1 MRVTNKLNFTN
12 SIQNT
17 MSGASALNKL
27 SMQLSSGMK
36 IQDSYE
42 DASIY
47 IDNTRL
53 EYELK
58 TLEQIKEA
66 TSSAKEMTS
75 NSMKALQDMVKL
87 LENFKVKVTQ
97 AASDSNSQ
105 TSREA
110 IAKELE
116 KIKEQIV
123 QLANTSINGQYL
135 FAGAQL
141 NHKPFDSKGN
151 YFGDKNNVNVVTGA
165 GTESPYNI
173 PGFDLFF
180 KAFAGAQLNHKPFD
194 SKGNY
199 FGDKNNVNV
208 VTGAGTES
216 PYNIPGFD
224 LFFKADGDYQ
234 KQITT
239 NESFTDNRYDLNKNP
254 DKKQYLK
261 GNNLWQDLIGLGYV
275 KDKNLEIDKDFDQ
288 KDTRLDFPPTT
299 LYVQGVKPDGQS
311 FKSAVLVNPTDKMED
326 VLEKIGNLYGNTAT
340 EKVVDVTI
348 NDSGQIQ
355 IRDLKEGN
363 NKLDFHAVAYTPQ
376 FDDKTEMQE
385 IETAM
390 QAANPPLSKDDLT
403 NLVMEAAIGNPARP
417 ITDLQSPVQVTINN
431 QQFEIDLHQTDF
443 INSKMTDSAGNA
455 TNGADYDNTFFEKHG
470 NSVIGN
476 VSQVIQGTNAYAT
489 DDTKL
494 SEVMSGNAMDSTL
507 NLTVNS
513 KGGNT
518 YNVTVNLQNSTVSF
532 PDPNNPNQNITFPIT
547 HTNPT
552 TGNNGVVTPPNEI
565 TYRQINDIIGMFAS
579 DQVPTQ
585 TITPNNGQIT
595 NAQYDTL
602 QKLMSDSKSTVNVTM
617 DYRGRISVTDKLSTG
632 TNIGVSLSDSQ
643 SGQFPQ
649 PPYNHTANQVAGP
662 DMDYRGRISVTDK
675 LSTGTNIGVSLSD
688 SQSGQFP
695 QPPYNHTAN
704 QVAGPDFS
712 FNANNSLVIDEPN
725 VDVIK
730 DLDLMIEAVLSGNMR
745 ANADGDNPRNTG
757 MQGAL
762 ERLDHLSDHINKLNT
777 TMGAYHNNID
787 NVNMRA
793 NADGDNPRNTGM
805 QGALE
810 RLDHLSDHINKL
822 NTTMGAYHNNIDNVN
837 TRVTFLGVNVQT
849 LKTKV
854 NDADYGETLMN
865 LMQTQLAYQASMK
878 ATTTISQLSLLN
890 YM

>member
-180 KAFAGAQLNHKPFD
+180 KA
-194 SKGNY
+194 
-199 FGDKNNVNV
+199 
-208 VTGAGTES
+208 
-216 PYNIPGFD
+216 
-224 LFFKADGDYQ
+224 DGDYQ

-239 NESFTDNRYDLNKNP
+239 NESFTDNRYDLSKNP

-261 GNNLWQDLIGLGYV
+261 GDNLWQDLIGLGYV
-275 KDKNLEIDKDFDQ
+275 KDKKLDIDKDFEQD
-288 KDTRLDFPPTT
+288 DTRLDFPPTT

-376 FDDKTEMQE
+376 FDDKTEMQK
-385 IETAM
+385 IEEAM
-390 QAANPPLSKDDLT
+390 KAQQPPMTKDELT
-403 NLVMEAAIGNPARP
+403 NAVMQAAIGNPARP

-532 PDPNNPNQNITFPIT
+532 PDPANPGQTITFPIT

-643 SGQFPQ
+643 SG
-649 PPYNHTANQVAGP
+649 H
-662 DMDYRGRISVTDK
+662 
-675 LSTGTNIGVSLSD
+675 
-688 SQSGQFP
+688 FP

-787 NVNMRA
+787 NVN
-793 NADGDNPRNTGM
+793 
-805 QGALE
+805 
-810 RLDHLSDHINKL
+810 
-822 NTTMGAYHNNIDNVN
+822 

-854 NDADYGETLMN
+854 NDADYAETLMN

>member
-1 MRVTNKLNFTN
+1 MG
-12 SIQNT
+12 
-17 MSGASALNKL
+17 GASALNKL
-27 SMQLSSGMK
+27 AMQLSSGLK

-42 DASIY
+42 DASVY
-47 IDNTRL
+47 IDSTRL

-66 TSSAKEMTS
+66 TNSAKEMTA

-87 LENFKVKVTQ
+87 LEDFKVKVTQ
-97 AASDSNSQ
+97 AASDGNSQ

-110 IAKELE
+110 IAKELTR
-116 KIKEQIV
+116 IKEQIV
-123 QLANTSINGQYL
+123 QLANTSVNGQYL
-135 FAGAQL
+135 FSGAQL
-141 NHKPFDSKGN
+141 NN
-151 YFGDKNNVNVVTGA
+151 
-165 GTESPYNI
+165 
-173 PGFDLFF
+173 
-180 KAFAGAQLNHKPFD
+180 KPFD

-239 NESFTDNRYDLNKNP
+239 NEKFTDNRYDLSQNP
-254 DKKQYLK
+254 DKTKYLT
-261 GNNLWQDLIGLGYV
+261 GDNLWQDLIGLGYV
-275 KDKNLEIDKDFDQ
+275 KDKKLDIDKDFEQ
-288 KDTRLDFPPTT
+288 DTKLNFPPTT
-299 LYVQGVKPDGQS
+299 LYVQGVRPDGQS
-311 FKSAVLVNPTDKMED
+311 FKSAVLVGPEDKMED

-340 EKVVDVTI
+340 EKVVDVTL

-355 IRDLKEGN
+355 ITDLKEGN

-376 FDDKTEMQE
+376 FDDKKEFQD
-385 IETAM
+385 IEEAM
-390 QAANPPLSKDDLT
+390 KQANPQLTKDDLT
-403 NLVMEAAIGNPARP
+403 NLVMEQAVGNPPRP
-417 ITDLQSPVQVTINN
+417 ITDLQSPVNITING
-431 QQFEIDLHQTDF
+431 QQFDIDLHQTDF
-443 INSKMTDSAGNA
+443 INSKMTDSGGNA
-455 TNGADYDNTFFEKHG
+455 TNGADYDNVFFEKHG
-470 NSVIGN
+470 NSVVGN

-494 SEVMSGNAMDSTL
+494 SEVMSGTAMDSTL
-507 NLTVNS
+507 SLTVNS

-518 YNVTVNLQNSTVSF
+518 YNVTINLQNSTVSF
-532 PDPNNPNQNITFPIT
+532 PDPNNAGQTISFPIT

-595 NAQYDTL
+595 TQQYDTL

-617 DYRGRISVTDKLSTG
+617 DYKGRISVTDKLSTG
-632 TNIGVSLSDSQ
+632 TNIGVSLRDSQ

-649 PPYNHTANQVAGP
+649 PPFTHTANQ
-662 DMDYRGRISVTDK
+662 M
-675 LSTGTNIGVSLSD
+675 
-688 SQSGQFP
+688 
-695 QPPYNHTAN
+695 
-704 QVAGPDFS
+704 AGPDFS
-712 FNANNSLVIDEPN
+712 FSANNSLVIDEPN
-725 VDVIK
+725 VDIIK
-730 DLDLMIEAVLSGNMR
+730 DLDLMIEAVLSGDMR
-745 ANADGDNPRNTG
+745 AD
-757 MQGAL
+757 
-762 ERLDHLSDHINKLNT
+762 
-777 TMGAYHNNID
+777 
-787 NVNMRA
+787 
-793 NADGDNPRNTGM
+793 ADGDNPRNTGM

-837 TRVTFLGVNVQT
+837 TRVTFLAVNVQT
-849 LKTKV
+849 LKTQV

>member
-17 MSGASALNKL
+17 MGGASALNKL
-27 SMQLSSGMK
+27 AMQLSSGLK

-42 DASIY
+42 DASVY
-47 IDNTRL
+47 IDSTRL

-66 TSSAKEMTS
+66 TNSAKEMTA

-87 LENFKVKVTQ
+87 LEDFKVKVTQ
-97 AASDSNSQ
+97 AASDGNSQ

-110 IAKELE
+110 IAKELTR
-116 KIKEQIV
+116 IKEQIV
-123 QLANTSINGQYL
+123 QLANTSVNGQYL
-135 FAGAQL
+135 FSGAQL
-141 NHKPFDSKGN
+141 NN
-151 YFGDKNNVNVVTGA
+151 
-165 GTESPYNI
+165 
-173 PGFDLFF
+173 
-180 KAFAGAQLNHKPFD
+180 KPFD

-239 NESFTDNRYDLNKNP
+239 NEKFTDNRYDLSQNP
-254 DKKQYLK
+254 DKTKYLT
-261 GNNLWQDLIGLGYV
+261 GDNLWQDLIGLGYV
-275 KDKNLEIDKDFDQ
+275 KDKKLDIDKDFEQ
-288 KDTRLDFPPTT
+288 DTKLNFPPTT
-299 LYVQGVKPDGQS
+299 LYVQGVRPDGQS
-311 FKSAVLVNPTDKMED
+311 FKSAVLVGPEDKMED

-340 EKVVDVTI
+340 EKVVDVTL

-355 IRDLKEGN
+355 ITDLKEGN

-376 FDDKTEMQE
+376 FDDKKEFQD
-385 IETAM
+385 IEEAM
-390 QAANPPLSKDDLT
+390 KQANPQLTKDDLT
-403 NLVMEAAIGNPARP
+403 NLVMKQAVGNPPRP
-417 ITDLQSPVQVTINN
+417 ITDLQSPVNITING
-431 QQFEIDLHQTDF
+431 QQFDIDLHQTDF
-443 INSKMTDSAGNA
+443 INSKMTDSGGNA
-455 TNGADYDNTFFEKHG
+455 TNGADYDNVFFEKHG
-470 NSVIGN
+470 NSVVGN

-494 SEVMSGNAMDSTL
+494 SEVMSGTAMDSTL
-507 NLTVNS
+507 SLTVNS

-518 YNVTVNLQNSTVSF
+518 YNVTINLQNSTVSF
-532 PDPNNPNQNITFPIT
+532 PDPNNAGQTILFPIT

-595 NAQYDTL
+595 TQQYDTL

-617 DYRGRISVTDKLSTG
+617 DYKGRISVTDKLSTG
-632 TNIGVSLSDSQ
+632 TNIGVSLRDSQ

-649 PPYNHTANQVAGP
+649 PPFTHTANQ
-662 DMDYRGRISVTDK
+662 M
-675 LSTGTNIGVSLSD
+675 
-688 SQSGQFP
+688 
-695 QPPYNHTAN
+695 
-704 QVAGPDFS
+704 AGPDFS
-712 FNANNSLVIDEPN
+712 FSANNSLVIDEPN
-725 VDVIK
+725 VDIIK
-730 DLDLMIEAVLSGNMR
+730 DLDLMIEAVLSGDMR
-745 ANADGDNPRNTG
+745 AD
-757 MQGAL
+757 
-762 ERLDHLSDHINKLNT
+762 
-777 TMGAYHNNID
+777 
-787 NVNMRA
+787 
-793 NADGDNPRNTGM
+793 ADGDNPRNTGM

-837 TRVTFLGVNVQT
+837 TRVTFLAVNVQT
-849 LKTKV
+849 LKTQV

>member
-123 QLANTSINGQYL
+123 QLANTSVNGQYL
-135 FAGAQL
+135 F
-141 NHKPFDSKGN
+141 S
-151 YFGDKNNVNVVTGA
+151 
-165 GTESPYNI
+165 
-173 PGFDLFF
+173 
-180 KAFAGAQLNHKPFD
+180 GAQLNHKPFD

-239 NESFTDNRYDLNKNP
+239 NESFTDNRYDLSKDP
-254 DKKQYLK
+254 SKKQYLK
-261 GNNLWQDLIGLGYV
+261 GDNLWQDLIGLGYV
-275 KDKNLEIDKDFDQ
+275 KDKNLDIDKDFEQD
-288 KDTRLDFPPTT
+288 DTRLDFPPTT

-403 NLVMEAAIGNPARP
+403 NLVMEAAIGNNPARP

-431 QQFEIDLHQTDF
+431 QQFTIDLHQTDF
-443 INSKMTDSAGNA
+443 INSKMTDTQGNA

-518 YNVTVNLQNSTVSF
+518 YNVTVSLQNSTVSF
-532 PDPNNPNQNITFPIT
+532 PDPANPGQTITFPIT

-579 DQVPTQ
+579 DQIPTQ

-595 NAQYDTL
+595 ANQYDTL
-602 QKLMSDSKSTVNVTM
+602 QKLMSDSKSTVNVT
-617 DYRGRISVTDKLSTG
+617 
-632 TNIGVSLSDSQ
+632 
-643 SGQFPQ
+643 
-649 PPYNHTANQVAGP
+649 
-662 DMDYRGRISVTDK
+662 MDYRGRISVTDK

-745 ANADGDNPRNTG
+745 ANAD
-757 MQGAL
+757 A
-762 ERLDHLSDHINKLNT
+762 
-777 TMGAYHNNID
+777 
-787 NVNMRA
+787 
-793 NADGDNPRNTGM
+793 DNPRNTGM

>member
-180 KAFAGAQLNHKPFD
+180 KA
-194 SKGNY
+194 
-199 FGDKNNVNV
+199 
-208 VTGAGTES
+208 
-216 PYNIPGFD
+216 
-224 LFFKADGDYQ
+224 DGDYQ

-239 NESFTDNRYDLNKNP
+239 NESFTDNRHDLIKDP
-254 DKKQYLK
+254 SKKQYLK
-261 GNNLWQDLIGLGYV
+261 GDNLWQDLIGLGYV

-288 KDTRLDFPPTT
+288 EDTRLDFPPTT

-376 FDDKTEMQE
+376 FDDKKEFEEIQAEME
-385 IETAM
+385 
-390 QAANPPLSKDDLT
+390 AANPQVSKDGLT
-403 NLVMEAAIGNPARP
+403 NLVMTEALKRNPPPGNNP
-417 ITDLQSPVQVTINN
+417 ITDLNSPVTVTINN
-431 QQFEIDLHQTDF
+431 KQFTIDLHQTNF
-443 INSKMTDSAGNA
+443 INSKLTDTQGNA

-507 NLTVNS
+507 NLAVNS

-518 YNVTVNLQNSTVSF
+518 YNVTVDLQNSTVSF

-565 TYRQINDIIGMFAS
+565 TYRQLNDIIGMFAS

-649 PPYNHTANQVAGP
+649 PPYNHTANP
-662 DMDYRGRISVTDK
+662 
-675 LSTGTNIGVSLSD
+675 
-688 SQSGQFP
+688 
-695 QPPYNHTAN
+695 
-704 QVAGPDFS
+704 VAGPDFS

-787 NVNMRA
+787 NVN
-793 NADGDNPRNTGM
+793 
-805 QGALE
+805 
-810 RLDHLSDHINKL
+810 
-822 NTTMGAYHNNIDNVN
+822 

-854 NDADYGETLMN
+854 NDADYAETLMN

>member
-1 MRVTNKLNFTN
+1 MG
-12 SIQNT
+12 
-17 MSGASALNKL
+17 GASALNKL
-27 SMQLSSGMK
+27 AMQLSSGLK

-42 DASIY
+42 DASVY
-47 IDNTRL
+47 IDSTRL

-66 TSSAKEMTS
+66 TNSAKEMTA

-87 LENFKVKVTQ
+87 LEDFKVKVTQ
-97 AASDSNSQ
+97 AASDGNSQ

-110 IAKELE
+110 IAKELTR
-116 KIKEQIV
+116 IKEQIV
-123 QLANTSINGQYL
+123 QLANTSVNGQYL
-135 FAGAQL
+135 FSGAQL
-141 NHKPFDSKGN
+141 NN
-151 YFGDKNNVNVVTGA
+151 
-165 GTESPYNI
+165 
-173 PGFDLFF
+173 
-180 KAFAGAQLNHKPFD
+180 KPFD

-239 NESFTDNRYDLNKNP
+239 NEKFTDNRYDLSQNP
-254 DKKQYLK
+254 DKTKYLT
-261 GNNLWQDLIGLGYV
+261 GDNLWQDLIGLGYV
-275 KDKNLEIDKDFDQ
+275 KDKKLDIDKDFEQ
-288 KDTRLDFPPTT
+288 DTKLNFPPTT
-299 LYVQGVKPDGQS
+299 LYVQGVRPDGQS
-311 FKSAVLVNPTDKMED
+311 FKSAVLVGPEDKMED

-340 EKVVDVTI
+340 EKVVDVTL

-355 IRDLKEGN
+355 ITDLKEGN

-376 FDDKTEMQE
+376 FDDKKEFQD
-385 IETAM
+385 IEEAM
-390 QAANPPLSKDDLT
+390 KQANPQLTKDDLT
-403 NLVMEAAIGNPARP
+403 NLVMTEALKRNPPPGNNP
-417 ITDLQSPVQVTINN
+417 ITDLNSPVTVTINN
-431 QQFEIDLHQTDF
+431 KQFTIDLHQTDF
-443 INSKMTDSAGNA
+443 INSKMTDSGGNA
-455 TNGADYDNTFFEKHG
+455 TNGADYDNVFFEKHG
-470 NSVIGN
+470 NSVVGN

-494 SEVMSGNAMDSTL
+494 SEVMSGTAMDSTL
-507 NLTVNS
+507 SLTVNS

-518 YNVTVNLQNSTVSF
+518 YNVTINLQNSTVSF
-532 PDPNNPNQNITFPIT
+532 PDPNNAGQTISFPIT

-595 NAQYDTL
+595 TQQYDTL

-617 DYRGRISVTDKLSTG
+617 DYKGRISVTDKLSTG
-632 TNIGVSLSDSQ
+632 TNIGVSLRDSQ

-649 PPYNHTANQVAGP
+649 PPFTHTANQ
-662 DMDYRGRISVTDK
+662 M
-675 LSTGTNIGVSLSD
+675 
-688 SQSGQFP
+688 
-695 QPPYNHTAN
+695 
-704 QVAGPDFS
+704 AGPDFS
-712 FNANNSLVIDEPN
+712 FSANNSLVIDEPN
-725 VDVIK
+725 VDIIK
-730 DLDLMIEAVLSGNMR
+730 DLDLMIEAVLSGDMR
-745 ANADGDNPRNTG
+745 AD
-757 MQGAL
+757 
-762 ERLDHLSDHINKLNT
+762 
-777 TMGAYHNNID
+777 
-787 NVNMRA
+787 
-793 NADGDNPRNTGM
+793 ADGDNPRNTGM

-837 TRVTFLGVNVQT
+837 TRVTFLAVNVQT
-849 LKTKV
+849 LKTQV

>member
-180 KAFAGAQLNHKPFD
+180 KA
-194 SKGNY
+194 
-199 FGDKNNVNV
+199 
-208 VTGAGTES
+208 
-216 PYNIPGFD
+216 
-224 LFFKADGDYQ
+224 DGDYQ

-261 GNNLWQDLIGLGYV
+261 GDNLWQDLIGLGYV
-275 KDKNLEIDKDFDQ
+275 KDKKLDIDKDFEQD
-288 KDTRLDFPPTT
+288 DTRLKFPPTT

-390 QAANPPLSKDDLT
+390 QAAQPPLSKDNLT

-417 ITDLQSPVQVTINN
+417 ITDLQSPVQVTING

-532 PDPNNPNQNITFPIT
+532 PDPANPGQTITFPIT

-643 SGQFPQ
+643 NGQFPQ
-649 PPYNHTANQVAGP
+649 PPY
-662 DMDYRGRISVTDK
+662 D
-675 LSTGTNIGVSLSD
+675 
-688 SQSGQFP
+688 
-695 QPPYNHTAN
+695 HTAN

-730 DLDLMIEAVLSGNMR
+730 DLDLMIEAVLSG
-745 ANADGDNPRNTG
+745 
-757 MQGAL
+757 
-762 ERLDHLSDHINKLNT
+762 
-777 TMGAYHNNID
+777 
-787 NVNMRA
+787 NMRA

>member
-180 KAFAGAQLNHKPFD
+180 KA
-194 SKGNY
+194 
-199 FGDKNNVNV
+199 
-208 VTGAGTES
+208 
-216 PYNIPGFD
+216 
-224 LFFKADGDYQ
+224 DGDYQ

-239 NESFTDNRYDLNKNP
+239 NESFTDNRHDLSK
-254 DKKQYLK
+254 DHSKKQYLK
-261 GNNLWQDLIGLGYV
+261 GDNLWQDLIGLGYV

-376 FDDKTEMQE
+376 FDDKTEME
-385 IETAM
+385 KIKNAM
-390 QAANPPLSKDDLT
+390 AANNPAMDMDDLT
-403 NLVMEAAIGNPARP
+403 NLVMTEALKRNPPAAGNNP

-431 QQFEIDLHQTDF
+431 QQFTIDLHQTDF
-443 INSKMTDSAGNA
+443 INSKMTDTQGNA

-532 PDPNNPNQNITFPIT
+532 PDPANPGQTITFPIT

-585 TITPNNGQIT
+585 SIQPNNGQIT

-649 PPYNHTANQVAGP
+649 PPYTHTAN
-662 DMDYRGRISVTDK
+662 
-675 LSTGTNIGVSLSD
+675 
-688 SQSGQFP
+688 SQP
-695 QPPYNHTAN
+695 
-704 QVAGPDFS
+704 GPDFS

-787 NVNMRA
+787 NVN
-793 NADGDNPRNTGM
+793 
-805 QGALE
+805 
-810 RLDHLSDHINKL
+810 
-822 NTTMGAYHNNIDNVN
+822 

-854 NDADYGETLMN
+854 NDADYAETLMN

>member
-180 KAFAGAQLNHKPFD
+180 KA
-194 SKGNY
+194 
-199 FGDKNNVNV
+199 
-208 VTGAGTES
+208 
-216 PYNIPGFD
+216 
-224 LFFKADGDYQ
+224 DGDYQ

-239 NESFTDNRYDLNKNP
+239 NESFTDNRHDLSKNP
-254 DKKQYLK
+254 SKKQYLK
-261 GNNLWQDLIGLGYV
+261 GDNLWQDLIGLGYV
-275 KDKNLEIDKDFDQ
+275 KDKKLEIDKDFDQ

-376 FDDKTEMQE
+376 FDDKTEMQK

-390 QAANPPLSKDDLT
+390 QAVNPPLSKDGLT
-403 NLVMEAAIGNPARP
+403 NLIMEAAIGNPARP

-431 QQFEIDLHQTDF
+431 QQFTIDLHQTDF
-443 INSKMTDSAGNA
+443 INSKMTDTQGNT

-470 NSVIGN
+470 NSVVGN

-518 YNVTVNLQNSTVSF
+518 YNVMVNLQNSTVSF
-532 PDPNNPNQNITFPIT
+532 PDPANPNQNITFPIT

-585 TITPNNGQIT
+585 SIQPNNGQIT

-643 SGQFPQ
+643 SGHFPQ
-649 PPYNHTANQVAGP
+649 PPYTHTAN
-662 DMDYRGRISVTDK
+662 
-675 LSTGTNIGVSLSD
+675 
-688 SQSGQFP
+688 SQP
-695 QPPYNHTAN
+695 
-704 QVAGPDFS
+704 GPDFS

-787 NVNMRA
+787 NVN
-793 NADGDNPRNTGM
+793 
-805 QGALE
+805 
-810 RLDHLSDHINKL
+810 
-822 NTTMGAYHNNIDNVN
+822 
-837 TRVTFLGVNVQT
+837 TRVTFLGVNVRT

-854 NDADYGETLMN
+854 NDADYAETLMN

>member
-180 KAFAGAQLNHKPFD
+180 KA
-194 SKGNY
+194 
-199 FGDKNNVNV
+199 
-208 VTGAGTES
+208 
-216 PYNIPGFD
+216 
-224 LFFKADGDYQ
+224 DGDYQ

-239 NESFTDNRYDLNKNP
+239 NESFTDNRYDLSKDP
-254 DKKQYLK
+254 SKKQYLK
-261 GNNLWQDLIGLGYV
+261 GDNLWQDLIGLGYV

-376 FDDKTEMQE
+376 FDDKAEFQK
-385 IETAM
+385 IEEAM
-390 QAANPPLSKDDLT
+390 KAQQPPMTKDELT
-403 NLVMEAAIGNPARP
+403 NAVMQAAIGNPARP

-443 INSKMTDSAGNA
+443 INSKMTDTQGNA

-532 PDPNNPNQNITFPIT
+532 PDPANPGQTITFPIT

-602 QKLMSDSKSTVNVTM
+602 QKLMSDSKSTVNVT
-617 DYRGRISVTDKLSTG
+617 
-632 TNIGVSLSDSQ
+632 
-643 SGQFPQ
+643 
-649 PPYNHTANQVAGP
+649 
-662 DMDYRGRISVTDK
+662 MDYRGRISVTDK

-787 NVNMRA
+787 NVN
-793 NADGDNPRNTGM
+793 
-805 QGALE
+805 
-810 RLDHLSDHINKL
+810 
-822 NTTMGAYHNNIDNVN
+822 

>member
-180 KAFAGAQLNHKPFD
+180 KA
-194 SKGNY
+194 
-199 FGDKNNVNV
+199 
-208 VTGAGTES
+208 
-216 PYNIPGFD
+216 
-224 LFFKADGDYQ
+224 DGDYQ

-261 GNNLWQDLIGLGYV
+261 GDNLWQDLIGLGYV
-275 KDKNLEIDKDFDQ
+275 KDKKLEIDKDFDQ

-311 FKSAVLVNPTDKMED
+311 FKSAVLVGPEDKMED

-376 FDDKTEMQE
+376 FDDKTEMQK
-385 IETAM
+385 IEEEM
-390 QAANPPLSKDDLT
+390 KKLNPPMTKDQLT
-403 NLVMEAAIGNPARP
+403 NLVMQEAIGNPARP

-431 QQFEIDLHQTDF
+431 QQFEINLHQTDF

-494 SEVMSGNAMDSTL
+494 SEVMSGNAMGSTL

-585 TITPNNGQIT
+585 TITPNNGQI
-595 NAQYDTL
+595 NANQYDTL

-649 PPYNHTANQVAGP
+649 PPYTHTAN
-662 DMDYRGRISVTDK
+662 
-675 LSTGTNIGVSLSD
+675 
-688 SQSGQFP
+688 SQP
-695 QPPYNHTAN
+695 
-704 QVAGPDFS
+704 GPDFS

-787 NVNMRA
+787 NVN
-793 NADGDNPRNTGM
+793 
-805 QGALE
+805 
-810 RLDHLSDHINKL
+810 
-822 NTTMGAYHNNIDNVN
+822 

-854 NDADYGETLMN
+854 NDADYAETLMN

>member
-27 SMQLSSGMK
+27 SLQLSLGMK

-53 EYELK
+53 EYELE
-58 TLEQIKEA
+58 TLKQIKEA

-180 KAFAGAQLNHKPFD
+180 KA
-194 SKGNY
+194 
-199 FGDKNNVNV
+199 
-208 VTGAGTES
+208 
-216 PYNIPGFD
+216 
-224 LFFKADGDYQ
+224 DGDYQ

-239 NESFTDNRYDLNKNP
+239 NESFTDNRYDLSKDP

-261 GNNLWQDLIGLGYV
+261 GDNLWQDLIGLGYV
-275 KDKNLEIDKDFDQ
+275 KDKNLKIDKDFEQD
-288 KDTRLDFPPTT
+288 DTRLKFPPTT

-363 NKLDFHAVAYTPQ
+363 NKLDFHAIAYTPQ

-390 QAANPPLSKDDLT
+390 QAAQPPLSKDDLT
-403 NLVMEAAIGNPARP
+403 NLVMEAAIGNNPAKP
-417 ITDLQSPVQVTINN
+417 ITNLQSPVQITINN

-443 INSKMTDSAGNA
+443 INSKMTDTQGGA

-513 KGGNT
+513 KGGNA

-532 PDPNNPNQNITFPIT
+532 PDPANPGQTITFPIT

-643 SGQFPQ
+643 SGHFPQ
-649 PPYNHTANQVAGP
+649 PPYNHTA
-662 DMDYRGRISVTDK
+662 S
-675 LSTGTNIGVSLSD
+675 
-688 SQSGQFP
+688 
-695 QPPYNHTAN
+695 

-787 NVNMRA
+787 NVN
-793 NADGDNPRNTGM
+793 
-805 QGALE
+805 
-810 RLDHLSDHINKL
+810 
-822 NTTMGAYHNNIDNVN
+822 

-854 NDADYGETLMN
+854 NDADYAETLMN

>member
-180 KAFAGAQLNHKPFD
+180 KA
-194 SKGNY
+194 
-199 FGDKNNVNV
+199 
-208 VTGAGTES
+208 
-216 PYNIPGFD
+216 
-224 LFFKADGDYQ
+224 DGDYQ

-239 NESFTDNRYDLNKNP
+239 NESFTDNRHDLIKDP
-254 DKKQYLK
+254 SKKQYLK
-261 GNNLWQDLIGLGYV
+261 GDNLWQDLIGLGYV

-288 KDTRLDFPPTT
+288 KNTRLDFPPTT

-376 FDDKTEMQE
+376 FDDKAEFQK
-385 IETAM
+385 IEEAM
-390 QAANPPLSKDDLT
+390 KAQQPPMTKDELT
-403 NLVMEAAIGNPARP
+403 NAVMQAAIGNPARP

-532 PDPNNPNQNITFPIT
+532 PDPANPGQTITFPIT

-585 TITPNNGQIT
+585 TITPNNGQI
-595 NAQYDTL
+595 NANQYDTL
-602 QKLMSDSKSTVNVTM
+602 QKLMSDSKSTVNVT
-617 DYRGRISVTDKLSTG
+617 
-632 TNIGVSLSDSQ
+632 
-643 SGQFPQ
+643 
-649 PPYNHTANQVAGP
+649 
-662 DMDYRGRISVTDK
+662 MDYRGRISVTDK

-787 NVNMRA
+787 NVN
-793 NADGDNPRNTGM
+793 
-805 QGALE
+805 
-810 RLDHLSDHINKL
+810 
-822 NTTMGAYHNNIDNVN
+822 

>member
-180 KAFAGAQLNHKPFD
+180 KA
-194 SKGNY
+194 
-199 FGDKNNVNV
+199 
-208 VTGAGTES
+208 
-216 PYNIPGFD
+216 
-224 LFFKADGDYQ
+224 DGDYQ

-239 NESFTDNRYDLNKNP
+239 NESFTDNRHDLSKDP
-254 DKKQYLK
+254 SKKQYLK
-261 GNNLWQDLIGLGYV
+261 GDNLWQDLIGLGYV

-390 QAANPPLSKDDLT
+390 QAAQPPLSKDDLT

-417 ITDLQSPVQVTINN
+417 ITDLQSPVQVTINR

-532 PDPNNPNQNITFPIT
+532 PDPANPGQTITFPIT

-602 QKLMSDSKSTVNVTM
+602 QKLMSDSKSTVNVT
-617 DYRGRISVTDKLSTG
+617 
-632 TNIGVSLSDSQ
+632 
-643 SGQFPQ
+643 
-649 PPYNHTANQVAGP
+649 
-662 DMDYRGRISVTDK
+662 MDYRGRISVTDK

-787 NVNMRA
+787 NVN
-793 NADGDNPRNTGM
+793 
-805 QGALE
+805 
-810 RLDHLSDHINKL
+810 
-822 NTTMGAYHNNIDNVN
+822 
-837 TRVTFLGVNVQT
+837 TRVTFLGINVQT

>member
-180 KAFAGAQLNHKPFD
+180 KA
-194 SKGNY
+194 
-199 FGDKNNVNV
+199 
-208 VTGAGTES
+208 
-216 PYNIPGFD
+216 
-224 LFFKADGDYQ
+224 DGDYQ

-239 NESFTDNRYDLNKNP
+239 NESFTDNRHDLSKDP
-254 DKKQYLK
+254 SKKQYLK
-261 GNNLWQDLIGLGYV
+261 GDNLWQDLIGLGYV
-275 KDKNLEIDKDFDQ
+275 KDKKLEIDKDFDQ

-376 FDDKTEMQE
+376 FDDKTEMEE
-385 IETAM
+385 IKNAM
-390 QAANPPLSKDDLT
+390 AANNPAMDMDDLT
-403 NLVMEAAIGNPARP
+403 NLVMTEALKRNPPAAGNNP
-417 ITDLQSPVQVTINN
+417 ITDLQSPVQVTING

-518 YNVTVNLQNSTVSF
+518 YNVTVNLQDSTVSF
-532 PDPNNPNQNITFPIT
+532 PDPANPGQTITFPIT

-585 TITPNNGQIT
+585 TITPNNGQI
-595 NAQYDTL
+595 NANQYDTL
-602 QKLMSDSKSTVNVTM
+602 QKLMSDSKSTVNVT
-617 DYRGRISVTDKLSTG
+617 
-632 TNIGVSLSDSQ
+632 
-643 SGQFPQ
+643 
-649 PPYNHTANQVAGP
+649 
-662 DMDYRGRISVTDK
+662 MDYRGRISVTDK

-787 NVNMRA
+787 NVN
-793 NADGDNPRNTGM
+793 
-805 QGALE
+805 
-810 RLDHLSDHINKL
+810 
-822 NTTMGAYHNNIDNVN
+822 

-854 NDADYGETLMN
+854 NDADYAETLMN

>member
-180 KAFAGAQLNHKPFD
+180 KA
-194 SKGNY
+194 
-199 FGDKNNVNV
+199 
-208 VTGAGTES
+208 
-216 PYNIPGFD
+216 
-224 LFFKADGDYQ
+224 DGDYQ

-239 NESFTDNRYDLNKNP
+239 NESFTDNRHDLSKDP
-254 DKKQYLK
+254 SKKQYLK
-261 GNNLWQDLIGLGYV
+261 GDNLWQDLIGLGYV

-288 KDTRLDFPPTT
+288 KDKRLDFPPTT

-376 FDDKTEMQE
+376 FDDKAEFQK
-385 IETAM
+385 IEEAM
-390 QAANPPLSKDDLT
+390 KAQQPPMTKDELT
-403 NLVMEAAIGNPARP
+403 NAVMQAAIGNPARP

-532 PDPNNPNQNITFPIT
+532 PDPANPGQTITFPIT

-662 DMDYRGRISVTDK
+662 D
-675 LSTGTNIGVSLSD
+675 
-688 SQSGQFP
+688 
-695 QPPYNHTAN
+695 
-704 QVAGPDFS
+704 FS

-745 ANADGDNPRNTG
+745 ANAD
-757 MQGAL
+757 
-762 ERLDHLSDHINKLNT
+762 E
-777 TMGAYHNNID
+777 
-787 NVNMRA
+787 
-793 NADGDNPRNTGM
+793 DNPRNTGM

>member
-180 KAFAGAQLNHKPFD
+180 KA
-194 SKGNY
+194 
-199 FGDKNNVNV
+199 
-208 VTGAGTES
+208 
-216 PYNIPGFD
+216 
-224 LFFKADGDYQ
+224 DGDYQ

-261 GNNLWQDLIGLGYV
+261 GDNLWQDLIGLGYV
-275 KDKNLEIDKDFDQ
+275 KDKKLEIDKDFDQ

-376 FDDKTEMQE
+376 FDNKAEFQE
-385 IETAM
+385 IEEAM
-390 QAANPPLSKDDLT
+390 KAQQPPMTKDELT
-403 NLVMEAAIGNPARP
+403 NAVMEAAIGNPARP

-595 NAQYDTL
+595 AQQYDTL

-643 SGQFPQ
+643 SGHFPQ
-649 PPYNHTANQVAGP
+649 PPYNHTAN
-662 DMDYRGRISVTDK
+662 
-675 LSTGTNIGVSLSD
+675 
-688 SQSGQFP
+688 SQP
-695 QPPYNHTAN
+695 
-704 QVAGPDFS
+704 GPDFS

-787 NVNMRA
+787 NVN
-793 NADGDNPRNTGM
+793 
-805 QGALE
+805 
-810 RLDHLSDHINKL
+810 
-822 NTTMGAYHNNIDNVN
+822 

-854 NDADYGETLMN
+854 NDADYAETLMN

>member
-27 SMQLSSGMK
+27 DMQLSSGMK

-58 TLEQIKEA
+58 TLKQIKEA

-180 KAFAGAQLNHKPFD
+180 KA
-194 SKGNY
+194 
-199 FGDKNNVNV
+199 
-208 VTGAGTES
+208 
-216 PYNIPGFD
+216 
-224 LFFKADGDYQ
+224 DGDYQ

-239 NESFTDNRYDLNKNP
+239 NESFTDNRYDLSKDP

-261 GNNLWQDLIGLGYV
+261 GDNLWQDLIGLGYV
-275 KDKNLEIDKDFDQ
+275 KDKNLKIDKDFEQD
-288 KDTRLDFPPTT
+288 DTRLKFPPTT

-376 FDDKTEMQE
+376 FDDKTEMQK

-390 QAANPPLSKDDLT
+390 QAAQPPLSKDDLT
-403 NLVMEAAIGNPARP
+403 NLVMEAAIGNNPARP
-417 ITDLQSPVQVTINN
+417 ITDLQSPVQITINN

-443 INSKMTDSAGNA
+443 INSKMTDTQGGA

-532 PDPNNPNQNITFPIT
+532 PDPANPNQTITFPIT

-643 SGQFPQ
+643 SG
-649 PPYNHTANQVAGP
+649 H
-662 DMDYRGRISVTDK
+662 
-675 LSTGTNIGVSLSD
+675 
-688 SQSGQFP
+688 FP

-787 NVNMRA
+787 NVN
-793 NADGDNPRNTGM
+793 
-805 QGALE
+805 
-810 RLDHLSDHINKL
+810 
-822 NTTMGAYHNNIDNVN
+822 

-854 NDADYGETLMN
+854 NDADYAETLMN

>member
-123 QLANTSINGQYL
+123 QLANTSVNGQYL
-135 FAGAQL
+135 F
-141 NHKPFDSKGN
+141 S
-151 YFGDKNNVNVVTGA
+151 
-165 GTESPYNI
+165 
-173 PGFDLFF
+173 
-180 KAFAGAQLNHKPFD
+180 GAQLNHKPFD

-239 NESFTDNRYDLNKNP
+239 NESFTDNRYDLSKDP
-254 DKKQYLK
+254 SKKQYLK
-261 GNNLWQDLIGLGYV
+261 GDNLWQDLIGLGYV
-275 KDKNLEIDKDFDQ
+275 KDKNLDIDKDFEQD
-288 KDTRLDFPPTT
+288 DTRLDFPPTT

-376 FDDKTEMQE
+376 FDDKTEMQK

-403 NLVMEAAIGNPARP
+403 NLVMEAAIGNNPARP

-443 INSKMTDSAGNA
+443 INSKMTDTQGNA

-476 VSQVIQGTNAYAT
+476 ISQVIQGTNAYAT

-518 YNVTVNLQNSTVSF
+518 YNVSINLQNSTVSF

-547 HTNPT
+547 HTNPA

-579 DQVPTQ
+579 DQIPTQ

-595 NAQYDTL
+595 ANQYDTL

-649 PPYNHTANQVAGP
+649 PPYNHTANQ
-662 DMDYRGRISVTDK
+662 I
-675 LSTGTNIGVSLSD
+675 
-688 SQSGQFP
+688 
-695 QPPYNHTAN
+695 
-704 QVAGPDFS
+704 AGPDFS

-745 ANADGDNPRNTG
+745 ANAD
-757 MQGAL
+757 A
-762 ERLDHLSDHINKLNT
+762 
-777 TMGAYHNNID
+777 
-787 NVNMRA
+787 
-793 NADGDNPRNTGM
+793 DNPRNTGM

>member
-180 KAFAGAQLNHKPFD
+180 KA
-194 SKGNY
+194 
-199 FGDKNNVNV
+199 
-208 VTGAGTES
+208 
-216 PYNIPGFD
+216 
-224 LFFKADGDYQ
+224 DGDYQ

-239 NESFTDNRYDLNKNP
+239 NESFTDNRYDLSKDP
-254 DKKQYLK
+254 SKKQYLK
-261 GNNLWQDLIGLGYV
+261 GDNLWQDLIGLGYV
-275 KDKNLEIDKDFDQ
+275 KDKKLEIDKDFDQ

-390 QAANPPLSKDDLT
+390 RAAQPPLSKDDLT
-403 NLVMEAAIGNPARP
+403 NLVMKAAIGNPARP

-443 INSKMTDSAGNA
+443 INSKMTDTQGNA

-518 YNVTVNLQNSTVSF
+518 YNVSINLQNSTVSF
-532 PDPNNPNQNITFPIT
+532 PDPANPGQTITFPIT

-649 PPYNHTANQVAGP
+649 PPYNHTV
-662 DMDYRGRISVTDK
+662 
-675 LSTGTNIGVSLSD
+675 
-688 SQSGQFP
+688 
-695 QPPYNHTAN
+695 N

-730 DLDLMIEAVLSGNMR
+730 DLDLMIEAVLSG
-745 ANADGDNPRNTG
+745 
-757 MQGAL
+757 
-762 ERLDHLSDHINKLNT
+762 
-777 TMGAYHNNID
+777 
-787 NVNMRA
+787 NMRA

>member
-180 KAFAGAQLNHKPFD
+180 KA
-194 SKGNY
+194 
-199 FGDKNNVNV
+199 
-208 VTGAGTES
+208 
-216 PYNIPGFD
+216 
-224 LFFKADGDYQ
+224 DGDYQ

-239 NESFTDNRYDLNKNP
+239 NESFTDNRYDLSKNP

-261 GNNLWQDLIGLGYV
+261 GDNLWQDLIGLGYV
-275 KDKNLEIDKDFDQ
+275 KDKNLDIDKDFEQD
-288 KDTRLDFPPTT
+288 DTRLDFPPTT

-311 FKSAVLVNPTDKMED
+311 FKSAVLVGPEDKMED
-326 VLEKIGNLYGNTAT
+326 VLEKIGNLYGNTTT

-376 FDDKTEMQE
+376 FDDKTEMQN
-385 IETAM
+385 IEEAM
-390 QAANPPLSKDDLT
+390 EATNPPMTKDQLT
-403 NLVMEAAIGNPARP
+403 NLVMEAAVGNNPQRP

-443 INSKMTDSAGNA
+443 INSKMTDTQGNT

-662 DMDYRGRISVTDK
+662 D
-675 LSTGTNIGVSLSD
+675 
-688 SQSGQFP
+688 
-695 QPPYNHTAN
+695 
-704 QVAGPDFS
+704 FS

-787 NVNMRA
+787 NVN
-793 NADGDNPRNTGM
+793 
-805 QGALE
+805 
-810 RLDHLSDHINKL
+810 
-822 NTTMGAYHNNIDNVN
+822 

-854 NDADYGETLMN
+854 NDADYAETLMN

>member
-123 QLANTSINGQYL
+123 QLANTSVNGQYL
-135 FAGAQL
+135 F
-141 NHKPFDSKGN
+141 S
-151 YFGDKNNVNVVTGA
+151 
-165 GTESPYNI
+165 
-173 PGFDLFF
+173 
-180 KAFAGAQLNHKPFD
+180 GAQLNHKPFD

-239 NESFTDNRYDLNKNP
+239 NESFTDNRYDLSKDP
-254 DKKQYLK
+254 SKKQYLK
-261 GNNLWQDLIGLGYV
+261 GDNLWQDLIGLGYV
-275 KDKNLEIDKDFDQ
+275 KDKNLDIDKDFEQD
-288 KDTRLDFPPTT
+288 DTRLDFPPTT

-376 FDDKTEMQE
+376 FDDKKEFQE
-385 IETAM
+385 IKEAMKAQQPPMTKDELTNAVM
-390 QAANPPLSKDDLT
+390 QAA
-403 NLVMEAAIGNPARP
+403 IGNNPARP

-443 INSKMTDSAGNA
+443 INSKMTDTQGNA

-476 VSQVIQGTNAYAT
+476 ISQVIQGTNAYAT

-518 YNVTVNLQNSTVSF
+518 YNVSINLQNSTVSF

-547 HTNPT
+547 HTNPA

-579 DQVPTQ
+579 DQIPTQ

-595 NAQYDTL
+595 ANQYDTL
-602 QKLMSDSKSTVNVTM
+602 QKLMSDSKSTVNVT
-617 DYRGRISVTDKLSTG
+617 
-632 TNIGVSLSDSQ
+632 
-643 SGQFPQ
+643 
-649 PPYNHTANQVAGP
+649 
-662 DMDYRGRISVTDK
+662 MDYRGRISVTDK

-745 ANADGDNPRNTG
+745 ANAD
-757 MQGAL
+757 A
-762 ERLDHLSDHINKLNT
+762 
-777 TMGAYHNNID
+777 
-787 NVNMRA
+787 
-793 NADGDNPRNTGM
+793 DNPRNTGM

>member
-180 KAFAGAQLNHKPFD
+180 KA
-194 SKGNY
+194 
-199 FGDKNNVNV
+199 
-208 VTGAGTES
+208 
-216 PYNIPGFD
+216 
-224 LFFKADGDYQ
+224 DGDYQ

-239 NESFTDNRYDLNKNP
+239 NESFTDNRHDLSKDP
-254 DKKQYLK
+254 SKKQYLK
-261 GNNLWQDLIGLGYV
+261 GDNLWQDLIGLGYV

-326 VLEKIGNLYGNTAT
+326 VLEKIGNLYGNTVT

-376 FDDKTEMQE
+376 FDDKTEMQK
-385 IETAM
+385 IEEAM
-390 QAANPPLSKDDLT
+390 KAQQPPMTKDELT
-403 NLVMEAAIGNPARP
+403 NAVMQAAIGNPARP

-476 VSQVIQGTNAYAT
+476 ISQVIQGTNAYAT

-518 YNVTVNLQNSTVSF
+518 YNVSINLQNSTVSF

-547 HTNPT
+547 HTNPA

-585 TITPNNGQIT
+585 TITPNNGQI
-595 NAQYDTL
+595 NANQYDTL
-602 QKLMSDSKSTVNVTM
+602 QKLMSDSKSTVNVT
-617 DYRGRISVTDKLSTG
+617 
-632 TNIGVSLSDSQ
+632 
-643 SGQFPQ
+643 
-649 PPYNHTANQVAGP
+649 
-662 DMDYRGRISVTDK
+662 MDYRGRISVTDK

-745 ANADGDNPRNTG
+745 ANAD
-757 MQGAL
+757 A
-762 ERLDHLSDHINKLNT
+762 
-777 TMGAYHNNID
+777 
-787 NVNMRA
+787 
-793 NADGDNPRNTGM
+793 DNPRNTGM

>member
-27 SMQLSSGMK
+27 SLQLSLGMK

-53 EYELK
+53 EYELE
-58 TLEQIKEA
+58 TLKQIKEA

-180 KAFAGAQLNHKPFD
+180 KA
-194 SKGNY
+194 
-199 FGDKNNVNV
+199 
-208 VTGAGTES
+208 
-216 PYNIPGFD
+216 
-224 LFFKADGDYQ
+224 DGDYQ

-239 NESFTDNRYDLNKNP
+239 NESFTDNRYDLSKDP

-261 GNNLWQDLIGLGYV
+261 GDNLWQDLIGLGYV
-275 KDKNLEIDKDFDQ
+275 KDKNLKIDKDFEQD
-288 KDTRLDFPPTT
+288 DTRLKFPPTT

-363 NKLDFHAVAYTPQ
+363 NKLDFHAIAYTPQ

-390 QAANPPLSKDDLT
+390 QAAQPPLSKDDLT
-403 NLVMEAAIGNPARP
+403 NLVMEAAIGNNPARP
-417 ITDLQSPVQVTINN
+417 ITNLQSPVQITINN

-443 INSKMTDSAGNA
+443 INSKMTDTQGGA

-494 SEVMSGNAMDSTL
+494 SEVMSGNAMDSIL

-532 PDPNNPNQNITFPIT
+532 PDPANPGQTITFPIT

-643 SGQFPQ
+643 SGHFPQ
-649 PPYNHTANQVAGP
+649 LPYNHTA
-662 DMDYRGRISVTDK
+662 S
-675 LSTGTNIGVSLSD
+675 
-688 SQSGQFP
+688 
-695 QPPYNHTAN
+695 

-787 NVNMRA
+787 NVN
-793 NADGDNPRNTGM
+793 
-805 QGALE
+805 
-810 RLDHLSDHINKL
+810 
-822 NTTMGAYHNNIDNVN
+822 

-854 NDADYGETLMN
+854 NDADYSETLMN

>member
-180 KAFAGAQLNHKPFD
+180 KA
-194 SKGNY
+194 
-199 FGDKNNVNV
+199 
-208 VTGAGTES
+208 
-216 PYNIPGFD
+216 
-224 LFFKADGDYQ
+224 DGDYQ

-239 NESFTDNRYDLNKNP
+239 NESFTDNRHDLSKDP
-254 DKKQYLK
+254 SKKQYLK
-261 GNNLWQDLIGLGYV
+261 GDNLWQDLIGLGYV
-275 KDKNLEIDKDFDQ
+275 KDKKLDIDKDFEQD
-288 KDTRLDFPPTT
+288 DTRLEFPPTT

-376 FDDKTEMQE
+376 FDDKTEMQK
-385 IETAM
+385 IEEAM
-390 QAANPPLSKDDLT
+390 KAQQPPMTKDELT
-403 NLVMEAAIGNPARP
+403 NAVMQAAIGNPARP

-518 YNVTVNLQNSTVSF
+518 YNVMVNLQNSTVSF
-532 PDPNNPNQNITFPIT
+532 PDPANPGQTITFPIT

-602 QKLMSDSKSTVNVTM
+602 QKLMSDSKSTVNVT
-617 DYRGRISVTDKLSTG
+617 
-632 TNIGVSLSDSQ
+632 
-643 SGQFPQ
+643 
-649 PPYNHTANQVAGP
+649 
-662 DMDYRGRISVTDK
+662 MDYRGRISVTDK

-787 NVNMRA
+787 NVN
-793 NADGDNPRNTGM
+793 
-805 QGALE
+805 
-810 RLDHLSDHINKL
+810 
-822 NTTMGAYHNNIDNVN
+822 

-854 NDADYGETLMN
+854 NDADYAETLMN

>member
-180 KAFAGAQLNHKPFD
+180 KA
-194 SKGNY
+194 
-199 FGDKNNVNV
+199 
-208 VTGAGTES
+208 
-216 PYNIPGFD
+216 
-224 LFFKADGDYQ
+224 DGDYQ

-239 NESFTDNRYDLNKNP
+239 NESFTDNRHDLSKDP
-254 DKKQYLK
+254 SKKQYLK
-261 GNNLWQDLIGLGYV
+261 GDNLWQDLIGLGYV
-275 KDKNLEIDKDFDQ
+275 KDKKLEIDKDFDQ

-376 FDDKTEMQE
+376 FDDKAEFQK
-385 IETAM
+385 IEEAM
-390 QAANPPLSKDDLT
+390 KAQQPPMTKDELT
-403 NLVMEAAIGNPARP
+403 NAVMQAAIGNPARP

-443 INSKMTDSAGNA
+443 INSKMTDTQGNA

-595 NAQYDTL
+595 AQQYDTL
-602 QKLMSDSKSTVNVTM
+602 QKLMSDSKSTVNVT
-617 DYRGRISVTDKLSTG
+617 
-632 TNIGVSLSDSQ
+632 
-643 SGQFPQ
+643 
-649 PPYNHTANQVAGP
+649 
-662 DMDYRGRISVTDK
+662 MDYRGRISVTDK

-787 NVNMRA
+787 NVN
-793 NADGDNPRNTGM
+793 
-805 QGALE
+805 
-810 RLDHLSDHINKL
+810 
-822 NTTMGAYHNNIDNVN
+822 

-854 NDADYGETLMN
+854 NDADYAETLMN